1 MLPTNVIS
9 KLAEARGHCSTELW
23 GTLIERISQ
32 FDARPTPDSIS
43 KSTDGLNNPD
53 LAWSL
58 SQAFTQAEDADWRE
72 IAGAMVVIDQLV
84 GGKKPFADFV
94 WSGPA
99 NGRFSV
105 RRIDQVLYDLI
116 ANAQR
121 RILLVTFAAHRI
133 AHLCAHLSTAVRR
146 GVELTLI
153 IEREDES
160 EGQLSVDALNAF
172 LSLPLERTKILYWP
186 NDKRERNQAG
196 RPGKLHAKCAII
208 DDVAF
213 IGSAN
218 FTDDAFNRNM
228 ELGAIIKEPILVET
242 LYSHF
247 NELYNAGTLRVF
259 DPQKPQE
266 FLG

>member
-1 MLPTNVIS
+1 MLPTHVIS
-9 KLAEARGHCSTELW
+9 KLAEARGRCSNELW
-23 GTLIERISQ
+23 GALIERVSH
-32 FDARPTPDSIS
+32 FDARPTPDSTT
-43 KSTDGLNNPD
+43 KATEGLNNPD

-58 SQAFTQAEDADWRE
+58 SQAFSHAEEADWRE

-99 NGRFSV
+99 NGRFPV

-116 ANAQR
+116 ASAQR

-153 IEREDES
+153 VEREDES
-160 EGQLSVDALNAF
+160 EGQLSVDALRAF
-172 LSLPLERTKILYWP
+172 RELPLERSTILYWP
-186 NDKRERNQAG
+186 VEKRERNEAG
-196 RPGKLHAKCAII
+196 YPGKLHAKCAIV
-208 DDVAF
+208 DDTAIV
-213 IGSAN
+213 GSAN

-228 ELGAIIKEPILVET
+228 ELGIVIREPIFAESLW
-242 LYSHF
+242 SHF
-247 NELYNAGTLRVF
+247 CELRQTGILQVYDHKNDERISG
-259 DPQKPQE
+259 
-266 FLG
+266 